1 MSDHVPFDLQ
11 AERATLGAILQDAGM
26 VERVADWLAASH
38 FYLEKHGLIY
48 EAILACYARREPPDL
63 TTVAAELRRHEWGE
77 QTRLDVIGGLGY
89 LMELTTATDEPYRVE
104 HYARA
109 VERTAVLRRLIE
121 TGGKIAAMG
130 YQEGDDLA
138 ATLDRAERE
147 LQAVTRHVV
156 GEGFAPIASAVA
168 SRAQQYG
175 AVLDGEAPP
184 GIDTGIRTL
193 DALIGGFKPGQLV
206 VVGARPSMGK
216 TALLLSI
223 ARHQARVMRRHIGV
237 VSLEMSREELV
248 DRLIA
253 METGLNLAA
262 IRNHR
267 LRDDTG
273 VGTLYS
279 GFGIVGDWPISI
291 DDEPSQP
298 IATIRARARALH
310 RRTPLE
316 CLYVDYLGLVGWG
329 PNDRNENE
337 ALTVISKGLKALARE
352 LAIPVVVLAQL
363 NRNVEGRSSHV
374 PTLAD
379 FRGSGSIEQDA
390 DVVLFPYRE
399 EMYDGAVP
407 KSGAAELHVAKQRN
421 GPRGVAVC
429 WFDAPLALFHEERK
443 ETRAYGRA
451 DAA

>member
-223 ARHQARVMRRHIGV
+223 ARHQI
-237 VSLEMSREELV
+237 
-248 DRLIA
+248 
-253 METGLNLAA
+253 
-262 IRNHR
+262 
-267 LRDDTG
+267 
-273 VGTLYS
+273 
-279 GFGIVGDWPISI
+279 
-291 DDEPSQP
+291 
-298 IATIRARARALH
+298 
-310 RRTPLE
+310 
-316 CLYVDYLGLVGWG
+316 
-329 PNDRNENE
+329 
-337 ALTVISKGLKALARE
+337 
-352 LAIPVVVLAQL
+352 
-363 NRNVEGRSSHV
+363 
-374 PTLAD
+374 
-379 FRGSGSIEQDA
+379 
-390 DVVLFPYRE
+390 
-399 EMYDGAVP
+399 
-407 KSGAAELHVAKQRN
+407 
-421 GPRGVAVC
+421 
-429 WFDAPLALFHEERK
+429 
-443 ETRAYGRA
+443 GRA
-451 DAA
+451 HV